1 MVYATEGVI
10 LSTAYYNIIRQAF
23 SYKRISSF
31 FKKSSHLIKGERI
44 KNVISLFMNMLSFI
58 INFTISAVYL
68 YVISTS
74 FSTFFNI
81 SNNVVWIVHIFSF
94 FIALILSLISL
105 HKIEPEV
112 FYLFKKKN
120 RLKL

>member
-1 MVYATEGVI
+1 MQLKELFYQQRIIILYGKHSVI
-10 LSTAYYNIIRQAF
+10 RGYPL
-23 SYKRISSF
+23 F